1 MLTNSSSLEGS
12 FLLASFV
19 GLFILKSILS
29 VKTWPHAPHRNL
41 NHLASIQVGSDRL
54 YQILDEFQLIEL
66 LHLYLPETIF
76 VCCFKKKKE
85 SLNTQV

>member
-1 MLTNSSSLEGS
+1 MSTNSSSLEGS

-29 VKTWPHAPHRNL
+29 VKTWPHRNL
-41 NHLASIQVGSDRL
+41 NHLASTQVGSDRL

-76 VCCFKKKKE
+76 VCCLKKKKR
-85 SLNTQV
+85 SLNT